1 MILVLMARIIMFT
14 FGLNDV
20 SRLLPMFY
28 VILCSIN
35 LNYILYFI
43 FLFQTCTADVIVQL
57 NGVFGWINRPP
68 TTGDKWRRRRRK
80 RAAFADNWDK
90 KGE

>member
-1 MILVLMARIIMFT
+1 MFT

-68 TTGDKWRRRRRK
+68 TTGEEGGESEPHSLTIGTKKENK
-80 RAAFADNWDK
+80 R
-90 KGE
+90 